1 MYADIHN
8 EQSCKRYSGLTSG
21 LKLVQ
26 TLMINIKAIT
36 NHFQRKQFD
45 IVNFLFF
52 FGEDVSRSTSYGVY
66 ISHLIRFARVSS
78 HVTDLN
84 ALNKILTGKLF
95 HQGYRYHKFRKT
107 FSKN

>member
-8 EQSCKRYSGLTSG
+8 EQSCKGYSGLTSG

-26 TLMINIKAIT
+26 TLIINIKAIT
-36 NHFQRKQFD
+36 DQLQRKQFD
-45 IVNFLFF
+45 IVNFLFLD
-52 FGEDVSRSTSYGVY
+52 GDVSRSTSYGVY
-66 ISHLIRFARVSS
+66 ISHLIRFARVFS

-84 ALNKILTGKLF
+84 ALNKILTGKL